1 MTVVFID
8 TSEILRTHLIYRRQ
22 SITVC
27 EMSKYS
33 KRELV
38 GMKGRVERNKRE
50 KSQRSNHLGL
60 GDQLWGGLSIYG
72 ADREP
77 GNRA

>member
-27 EMSKYS
+27 EMLKYS

-38 GMKGRVERNKRE
+38 GMKGRVVDWNYDIMEF
-50 KSQRSNHLGL
+50 SSAFL
-60 GDQLWGGLSIYG
+60 DI
-72 ADREP
+72 
-77 GNRA
+77 GNISCCNQ